1 MPALLP
7 WVGKCLIAWTQWQAE
22 MALTQLQSNIL
33 RRLAKNRS
41 ETSYLAGGLMLNKNW
56 HRRSDDIDIFHDTDE
71 AVTGAAN
78 ADLAV
83 LEAAG
88 YKTHRDFMVYGAVDA
103 TVSDGTSST
112 IIQWFAETKRRFFP
126 LVKDEEWG
134 ARLHQADLAVNK
146 ILAASGRSKARD
158 IADLVAIGR
167 NYCLL
172 GPLVLAAAG
181 KPPNFSPRRTIDEI
195 RRHTLSIPAEEFAA
209 VKGLPAD
216 WSAEFIRDEA
226 LQLTELADKYVMNVS
241 PDLLGVLAVNKDE
254 VPIEVSD
261 GKRGDAIL
269 RKATDEPEV
278 MPAPREFNAVGWN
291 SAHS

>member
-1 MPALLP
+1 
-7 WVGKCLIAWTQWQAE
+7 
-22 MALTQLQSNIL
+22 
-33 RRLAKNRS
+33 
-41 ETSYLAGGLMLNKNW
+41 MLNKNW
-56 HRRSDDIDIFHDTDE
+56 QRRSDDIDIFHDSDE
-71 AVTGAAN
+71 EVTEAAR

-88 YKTHRDFMVYGAVDA
+88 YKVHIDFIIYGCVDA
-103 TVSDGTSST
+103 TISDGASST
-112 IIQWFAETKRRFFP
+112 VIQWFAETKRRFFP

-146 ILAASGRSKARD
+146 VLAASGRSKARD

-167 NYCLL
+167 SYCPL

-195 RRHTLSIPAEEFAA
+195 RRHVLSIPAEEFAA

-216 WSAEFIRDEA
+216 WTADFIRDEA
-226 LQLTELADKYVMNVS
+226 LRLIEQADKYIMSAS

-254 VPIEVSD
+254 VPIEALNY
-261 GKRGDAIL
+261 KRGDVVL
-269 RKATDEPEV
+269 RMATDEPEV
-278 MPAPREFNAVGWN
+278 MASPPEFNAVDWG
-291 SAHS
+291 STHS

>member
-1 MPALLP
+1 
-7 WVGKCLIAWTQWQAE
+7 
-22 MALTQLQSNIL
+22 MALTQLQSDIL
-33 RRLAKNRS
+33 RHLAKNRS

-56 HRRSDDIDIFHDTDE
+56 QRRSDDIAIFHDTDE
-71 AVTGAAN
+71 EVTAAAK

-83 LEAAG
+83 LDAAG
-88 YKTHRDFMVYGAVDA
+88 YKAHTDFIIYGCVDA

-146 ILAASGRSKARD
+146 VLAASGRSKARD

-167 NYCLL
+167 NYCPL

-209 VKGLPAD
+209 VKGLPTD
-216 WSAEFIRDEA
+216 WSAEFIRDQA
-226 LQLTELADKYVMNVS
+226 LGLIELADTYIMGAS
-241 PDLLGVLAVNKDE
+241 PDLLGILVTNKDDI
-254 VPIEVSD
+254 PIEARD
-261 GKRGDAIL
+261 GKRADVIM

-278 MPAPREFNAVGWN
+278 MPAPAEFNAVGWN
-291 SAHS
+291 STHS